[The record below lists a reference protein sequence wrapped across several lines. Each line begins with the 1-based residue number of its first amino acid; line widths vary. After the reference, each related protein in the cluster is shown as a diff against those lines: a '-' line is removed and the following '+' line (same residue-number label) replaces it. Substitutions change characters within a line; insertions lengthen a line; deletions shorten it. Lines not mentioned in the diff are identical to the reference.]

1 MNIASILGSLM
12 DGNAVGAV
20 SDKLNI
26 PSDKVS
32 SVLVS
37 AIPVLLQNMQNNS
50 STESGASSLMKAM
63 DDHSV
68 NLGSITDMIKGVD
81 LNDGAKILQHILGG
95 NTSSVLSGLASKN
108 GISSSQV
115 SSILAAIAPSLLSL
129 LGNAKGSGNSSDA
142 LGALLGSLIGG
153 KSGGSSILGG
163 LGRLFGKK

>member
-1 MNIASILGSLM
+1 M